1 MILMKLYQH
10 FTTFFLIITK
20 CQFLFVADSAPIKLP
35 LMIDQQQQQQKSA
48 GLLLQTQKQSYLAQH
63 SEGQDSPSC
72 ICFAQQI
79 LTRPTKPSHSAGM
92 QQQEQE
98 QHLSKIKGPEIK
110 GPEML
115 VDDIQFV

>member
-1 MILMKLYQH
+1 MDQRKEVLKLQH
-10 FTTFFLIITK
+10 FFQQLPSVNSYLL
-20 CQFLFVADSAPIKLP
+20 QLP